1 MHDYINLDRLIAQA
15 LAEDL
20 GSGDVT
26 TNSVVPPETRISGQF
41 TMKEEGVVCGLAV
54 AQRVFSRLD
63 PDIRF
68 IPHCKDGDKVKAG
81 SAIAEISGP
90 AAGILSGERL
100 ALNFLQRLSGIA
112 TKTQS
117 LVSQVAGTGTKIVDT
132 RKTTPGLRIL
142 EKYAVRT
149 GGGQNHRMNLA
160 DGVLIKDNHI
170 RASGG
175 ITTAVE
181 AARKKAPRTLK
192 IEVEVESI
200 REVEEAVKAGADIIM
215 LDNMPTELMA
225 EAVKLI
231 NGRALVEA
239 SGNMDNRDLRE
250 VANAGVDMISLG
262 SLTHSV
268 RALDISLRFDKPE
281 N

>member
-1 MHDYINLDRLIAQA
+1 MHDYIYLDRLIMQA
-15 LAEDL
+15 LEEDL
-20 GSGDVT
+20 GSGDIT
-26 TNSVVPPETRISGQF
+26 TNSVVPPETRISGRF
-41 TMKEEGVVCGLAV
+41 TMKEEGVVCGLTV
-54 AQRVFSRLD
+54 AQRVFARLT
-63 PDIRF
+63 PDISF
-68 IPHCKDGDKVKAG
+68 IPRCKDGDKMKAG
-81 SAIAEISGP
+81 SMIAGISGP
-90 AAGILSGERL
+90 AKGILSGERL

-117 LVSQVAGTGTKIVDT
+117 LVSQVAATGTKIVDT

-170 RASGG
+170 RAAGG
-175 ITTAVE
+175 IIPAIE
-181 AARKKAPRTLK
+181 AARDKAPRTLK

-200 REVEEAVKAGADIIM
+200 REVEQALKAGADIIM

-225 EAVKLI
+225 KAVKLI

-239 SGNMDNRDLRE
+239 SGNMDNKDLRE
-250 VANAGVDMISLG
+250 VANTGVDMISLG
-262 SLTHSV
+262 ALTHSV
-268 RALDISLRFDKPE
+268 RALDISLKFDTPE

>member
-1 MHDYINLDRLIAQA
+1 MHNYIYLDRLIAQS

-20 GSGDVT
+20 GSGDIT
-26 TNSVVPPETRISGQF
+26 TNSVVPPETKISGRF

-54 AQRVFSRLD
+54 AQRVFPQLD

-68 IPHCKDGDKVKAG
+68 TPRGKDGDKMKAG
-81 SAIAEISGP
+81 SVIAEISGP

-117 LVSQVAGTGTKIVDT
+117 LVNQVAGTGTKIVDT

-170 RASGG
+170 RAAGG
-175 ITTAVE
+175 ITTAIE

-192 IEVEVESI
+192 IEVEAESI
-200 REVEEAVKAGADIIM
+200 REVEEALRAGADIIM
-215 LDNMPTELMA
+215 LDNMQTELMA

-231 NGRALVEA
+231 NGRALAEA
-239 SGNMDNRDLRE
+239 SGNMDNRDLLE
-250 VANAGVDMISLG
+250 VANTGVDMISLG
-262 SLTHSV
+262 ALTHSV
-268 RALDISLRFDKPE
+268 RALDISLKFDKPE
-281 N
+281 I

>member
-1 MHDYINLDRLIAQA
+1 MHNYIYLDRLIAQS

-20 GSGDVT
+20 GSGDIT
-26 TNSVVPPETRISGQF
+26 TNSVVPPETKISGRF

-54 AQRVFSRLD
+54 AQRVFTQLD

-68 IPHCKDGDKVKAG
+68 TPRGKDGDKMKAG
-81 SAIAEISGP
+81 SVIAEISGP

-170 RASGG
+170 RAAGG
-175 ITTAVE
+175 ITTAIE

-192 IEVEVESI
+192 IEVEAESI
-200 REVEEAVKAGADIIM
+200 REVEEALRAGADIIM
-215 LDNMPTELMA
+215 LDNMQTELMA

-231 NGRALVEA
+231 NGRALAEA
-239 SGNMDNRDLRE
+239 SGNMDNRDLLE
-250 VANAGVDMISLG
+250 VANTGVDMISLG
-262 SLTHSV
+262 ALTHSV
-268 RALDISLRFDKPE
+268 RALDISLKFDKPE
-281 N
+281 I

>member
-1 MHDYINLDRLIAQA
+1 MHNYIYLDRLIAQS

-20 GSGDVT
+20 GSGDIT
-26 TNSVVPPETRISGQF
+26 TNSVVPPETKISGRF

-54 AQRVFSRLD
+54 AQRVFTQLD

-68 IPHCKDGDKVKAG
+68 TPRGKDGDKMKAG
-81 SAIAEISGP
+81 SVIAEISGP

-117 LVSQVAGTGTKIVDT
+117 LVNQVAGTGTKIVDT

-170 RASGG
+170 RAAGG
-175 ITTAVE
+175 ITTAIE

-192 IEVEVESI
+192 IEVEAESI
-200 REVEEAVKAGADIIM
+200 REVEEALRAGADIIM
-215 LDNMPTELMA
+215 LDNMQTELMA

-231 NGRALVEA
+231 NGRALAEA
-239 SGNMDNRDLRE
+239 SGNMDNRDLLE
-250 VANAGVDMISLG
+250 VANTGVDMISLG
-262 SLTHSV
+262 ALTHSV
-268 RALDISLRFDKPE
+268 RALDISLKFDKPE
-281 N
+281 I

>member
-68 IPHCKDGDKVKAG
+68 IPRCKDGDKVKAG

-250 VANAGVDMISLG
+250 VANSGVDMISLG

>member
-26 TNSVVPPETRISGQF
+26 TNSVVPPETRISGRF

>member
-68 IPHCKDGDKVKAG
+68 IPRCKDGDKVKAG

-250 VANAGVDMISLG
+250 VANSGVDMISLG

-268 RALDISLRFDKPE
+268 RALDISLRFEKPE